1 MKAFQIIKTIQEESA
16 KTIYNN
22 AKFYAYNKFLSH
34 PLFEKLL
41 SVGYINDSTYVI
53 FGKLKPS
60 INIDSLA
67 FNESVEYE
75 CDLTKTNEF
84 ILVFYNIEKTSS
96 ISYSLY
102 NSNNKI
108 RLYNCIF
115 NFNYL
120 KGLTNK
126 LKQTLI
132 HRLTIEKWKTNISEN
147 SLKNFYVISYK
158 KLNTTTKNECLQK
171 NIEYIENIEALS
183 EENFYKQIE
192 SIKKDKYLILLYHD
206 ELINYETLNCIQFI
220 LETEKSKHLIIGN
233 FKTAADDK
241 YVIPR
246 FHSHSSHCNNLIS
259 ENSFVINQD
268 ILDQVFSTN
277 YQELIYNLQVYAQDD
292 YNHTCFCP
300 AIFTTTNTPKP
311 KIENFVNPKSK
322 KSDIS
327 QKVSII
333 IPFKDKIDLLAKCLS
348 TIKENTS
355 YSNYEI
361 VLVNNNSRQNKT
373 YEFLTT
379 LNDSLITVLDYND
392 EFNYSQINN
401 FAVTK
406 TTGSYLIF
414 LNNDTE
420 IITTNWITKMMEYV
434 TLDEVGAVGPLLLFE
449 DQSIQQQGVYL
460 SYRDLNSEYP
470 IIDHISQ
477 NLSATESI
485 TYDIIEPKAI
495 TGACLLTSKSHFN
508 KYGPFDATN
517 LPINFS
523 DIDYCLKL
531 IQDNKKILVLNDI
544 KVIHKESA
552 TRDLTVSAHKEFKYF
567 HSKWKQEFDDL
578 EIKYI

>member
-1 MKAFQIIKTIQEESA
+1 MS
-16 KTIYNN
+16 
-22 AKFYAYNKFLSH
+22 L

-41 SVGYINDSTYVI
+41 SAGYINDFTYVI

-60 INIDSLA
+60 INFDLIV
-67 FNESVEYE
+67 FNESVDYE
-75 CDLTKTNEF
+75 SDITQSNEL
-84 ILVFYNIEKTSS
+84 ILLFYNIKKTSS
-96 ISYSLY
+96 ISYTLH
-102 NSNNKI
+102 NSVNKFT
-108 RLYNCIF
+108 LYNCLF

-126 LKQTLI
+126 LKHTLI
-132 HRLTIEKWKTNISEN
+132 HRQTIEKCYSN
-147 SLKNFYVISYK
+147 STGHSFEKFYVVSYK
-158 KLNTTTKNECLQK
+158 YLNPITKRECEK
-171 NIEYIENIEALS
+171 HNIKFIENIETLS
-183 EENFYKQIE
+183 DADFYNTTE
-192 SIKKDKYLILLYHD
+192 SFRKGKYIILLHHD
-206 ELINYETLNCIQFI
+206 ERINFDTLNYIHSI
-220 LETEKSKHLIIGN
+220 LEIKKSKHLIISN
-233 FKTAADDK
+233 FKTDANDT

-259 ENSFVINQD
+259 ENSFVIKLD
-268 ILDQVFSTN
+268 ILEQVFSTN
-277 YQELIYNLQVYAQDD
+277 YLELIYNLQVYAQDY
-292 YNHTCFCP
+292 YNHTYFCP

-322 KSDIS
+322 DSEIS

-333 IPFKDKIDLLAKCLS
+333 IPFKDNIDLLAKCIS
-348 TIKENTS
+348 TIKDNTS

-361 VLVNNNSRQNKT
+361 VLVNNNSRQKKT
-373 YEFLTT
+373 YEYLKT
-379 LNDSLITVLDYND
+379 LSDSPITVLDYND

-420 IITTNWITKMMEYV
+420 VITTNWITKMMEYA

-552 TRDLTVSAHKEFKYF
+552 TRDLKVSARKEFKYF